1 MNFARAISLF
11 SLLTFAS
18 AASAQVVPTV
28 AGQNY
33 LAIVGDNNPGGICT
47 GTICVNPGQG
57 IPFSYFASSGS
68 VSNQFTA
75 LNTQLTSQFAAMNA
89 QLRQTMQNNSAV
101 AALKDAIPAP
111 GDRFAVRLNT
121 ASVGGVV
128 AGGIAFSANLDEQF
142 RVSLDYGATHGQQV
156 ISGGLN
162 FSFN

>member
-1 MNFARAISLF
+1 M
-11 SLLTFAS
+11 
-18 AASAQVVPTV
+18 
-28 AGQNY
+28 
-33 LAIVGDNNPGGICT
+33 
-47 GTICVNPGQG
+47 
-57 IPFSYFASSGS
+57 
-68 VSNQFTA
+68 SNQFTA